1 MGERG
6 AGADGWAALCHPCGG
21 RGWGSGG
28 GPDPRSGREL
38 RPHAGTRGPSR
49 LTASRAVSASG
60 WNDVGSSYRIL
71 GRLPVLQGE
80 IRCNYPEGSDPR
92 SVSHNTDLLLG
103 ADREI
108 TGCVLNKGASF
119 LPSGREDEVLR
130 FEEKSVGWGLRIGV
144 CAGLSSA
151 QGLGEGMGLG
161 GGRSASW
168 AGKNPRRSKSCR
180 VRKARFGIYPLT
192 LQCTGMDWEDPSRAA
207 TRWRHCCAAPGTFQ
221 RVESWEAALG
231 TGGVMGR

>member
-1 MGERG
+1 MSAGPALTDGLRCATHAEGGDGGAEVAPIPDPAGSSVPMRG
-6 AGADGWAALCHPCGG
+6 HAALPGV
-21 RGWGSGG
+21 
-28 GPDPRSGREL
+28 
-38 RPHAGTRGPSR
+38 
-49 LTASRAVSASG
+49 TASRAVNASG
-60 WNDVGSSYRIL
+60 WNDVGSSYRIP

-168 AGKNPRRSKSCR
+168 AGKNPRRSRSCR

-192 LQCTGMDWEDPSRAA
+192 LQCTGMDWEDPSRAS